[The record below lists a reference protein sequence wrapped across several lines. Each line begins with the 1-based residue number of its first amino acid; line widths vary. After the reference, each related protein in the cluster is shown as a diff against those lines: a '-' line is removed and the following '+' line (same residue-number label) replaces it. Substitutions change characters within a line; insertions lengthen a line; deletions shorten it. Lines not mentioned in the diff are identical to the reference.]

1 MVTLPGLPLW
11 VLWVNTLG
19 IEFPSRKIQ
28 INNCFE
34 VKIREF
40 MLHPPLEF
48 VTDYS
53 P

>member
-1 MVTLPGLPLW
+1 MVTVQVLPLW
-11 VLWVNTLG
+11 VFRVNMLG

-28 INNCFE
+28 INSRFE